1 MAHSLKRSLGFS
13 GALIAL
19 WLGLKLVL
27 PLILPFVLGAGLAL
41 AAEPAAKFLG
51 RRCRL
56 PGLLAS
62 GLAVSALVAGLG
74 LLALLLAALA
84 VSQLSSLT
92 RVLPSLLQKVQ
103 SGVFLLQNRLLELAP
118 GVPQG
123 LRSGYRDAVAGL
135 FSGSTQL
142 LSKVSGFALGR
153 AGSMLTRLPEGAIT
167 LGTSLISAYM
177 ICAKLPVLRPWLRSK
192 IPPEKLAKW
201 LRLWKKLRGAGKLW
215 LQSQLKLMSITFC
228 LLLCG
233 FWLLGVSN
241 APLIALI
248 TCLVDALP
256 VLGTGAVLLPWA
268 LVSFL
273 GGGKGRA
280 LGLLGLYAGVVLA
293 RSVLEPKLVGSH
305 LGLDPLVTLIA
316 MYCGFR
322 LWGLVGMLLLPLLA
336 ATAFQVLPEEG

>member
-1 MAHSLKRSLGFS
+1 MAHSIKRSLGFS
-13 GALIAL
+13 AALIAL
-19 WLGLKLVL
+19 WLGLKLIL

-51 RRCRL
+51 QRCRL
-56 PGLLAS
+56 PGFLAS
-62 GLAVSALVAGLG
+62 ALAVSALVAGLG

-92 RVLPSLLQKVQ
+92 RVLPALLQKVQ
-103 SGVFLLQNRLLELAP
+103 SGVFLLQNWLLGLAP
-118 GVPQG
+118 SFPQG
-123 LRSGYRDAVAGL
+123 LRGGYQEAVAGL

-142 LSKVSGFALGR
+142 LAKISGFALGR
-153 AGSMLTRLPEGAIT
+153 AGSMLTRLPESAVT
-167 LGTSLISAYM
+167 LGTALISAYM
-177 ICAKLPVLRPWLRSK
+177 ICAKLPVLRRWLRAR

-201 LRLWKKLRGAGKLW
+201 LRIWKKLCCAGKLW

-233 FWLLGVSN
+233 FWLLGVAN

-256 VLGTGAVLLPWA
+256 VLGTGTVLLPWA
-268 LVSFL
+268 FLSFL

-280 LGLLGLYAGVVLA
+280 LGLLVLYACVVLV

-336 ATAFQVLPEEG
+336 ATAFQVLPEAE